1 MWLSLNIIRDMVDLD
16 GIAPEEIA
24 ARLTMATA
32 EIDGIDAVNRHFET
46 VVTAKIIDVKKHP
59 NADKLTVCD
68 LDAGNEKLTV
78 VCGAP
83 NHKKGDIVAL
93 ATVGTKLSE
102 EFTVTETKVRGVNSP
117 GMLCSEKELGLSD
130 DHSGIM
136 IFPADT
142 PIGVPLSRLYPDRV
156 DVRLEIDN
164 KSITHRP
171 DLWCHAGFAREIAAL
186 FGRAFKHPVDL
197 SIAKTF
203 TNSEPL
209 TVTIHA
215 PEAAPRYCGLVVK
228 NIRIEESPEWLKS
241 RVSSIGM
248 RPINNVVDVT
258 NYVMAEIGEP
268 MHAFD
273 RKKLR
278 GNEIIVRTATDGE
291 PMKTLDEQE
300 HTLTAH
306 DVVIADAGG
315 PIALAGV
322 MGGGDSEIDDATTE
336 IVLEAANFNP
346 VNIRRTANRN
356 GLRTEAAIRFEKS
369 LDPEICPAAIVRCY
383 ELIKRLVP
391 EAEAV
396 TEIVDAYPRKHSENR
411 IETSSAFIRKKLGQD
426 IDDARI
432 TGILSSLGFGVRDSG
447 GDLDIT
453 APTYRS
459 TKDVSIPDDIVE
471 EVGRIFGYDN
481 ITPVPPMVPCA
492 APARNEFRLFERR
505 LKTILSRDYGLTE
518 VSNYSFV
525 GEAPLAAL
533 DLDEGLELRLRN
545 PLSQEQDRL
554 RRSLVPNIV
563 GNIAFNQRYSDAF
576 RFFEL
581 GRVYIKKSR
590 TDAELASEQT
600 RITGCVYAKTPAS
613 PLFYDARTALT
624 GLIGELRIR
633 GVQLRPIDSG
643 LPPYAHPGRSLE
655 IVIEGKHAGLVFE
668 LHPAVRQRFD
678 IAGQAALFDVS
689 VDQLFAAKK
698 LERSFTEL
706 RKYPDVPFELSLIAD
721 RFAYAEEICA
731 IAAKSSREFVRDAS
745 VVSVYSGEQ
754 IPAGKKSV
762 SVRVVF
768 AAQDRTLAPEEI
780 EKLQKSV
787 IDALG
792 KKGYALR

>member
-306 DVVIADAGG
+306 DV
-315 PIALAGV
+315 
-322 MGGGDSEIDDATTE
+322 
-336 IVLEAANFNP
+336 
-346 VNIRRTANRN
+346 
-356 GLRTEAAIRFEKS
+356 
-369 LDPEICPAAIVRCY
+369 
-383 ELIKRLVP
+383 
-391 EAEAV
+391 
-396 TEIVDAYPRKHSENR
+396 
-411 IETSSAFIRKKLGQD
+411 
-426 IDDARI
+426 
-432 TGILSSLGFGVRDSG
+432 
-447 GDLDIT
+447 
-453 APTYRS
+453 
-459 TKDVSIPDDIVE
+459 
-471 EVGRIFGYDN
+471 
-481 ITPVPPMVPCA
+481 
-492 APARNEFRLFERR
+492 
-505 LKTILSRDYGLTE
+505 
-518 VSNYSFV
+518 
-525 GEAPLAAL
+525 
-533 DLDEGLELRLRN
+533 
-545 PLSQEQDRL
+545 
-554 RRSLVPNIV
+554 
-563 GNIAFNQRYSDAF
+563 
-576 RFFEL
+576 
-581 GRVYIKKSR
+581 
-590 TDAELASEQT
+590 
-600 RITGCVYAKTPAS
+600 
-613 PLFYDARTALT
+613 
-624 GLIGELRIR
+624 
-633 GVQLRPIDSG
+633 
-643 LPPYAHPGRSLE
+643 
-655 IVIEGKHAGLVFE
+655 
-668 LHPAVRQRFD
+668 
-678 IAGQAALFDVS
+678 
-689 VDQLFAAKK
+689 
-698 LERSFTEL
+698 
-706 RKYPDVPFELSLIAD
+706 
-721 RFAYAEEICA
+721 A
-731 IAAKSSREFVRDAS
+731 IAAGQISGSRDFSKRRSARRRSFAAMSSSSAWSPRLRPSPKSSTPIPVNTRKTESRRRARSSERSSGRISTTPGSPASSRRSVLACATAAAISTLRRPPTDRPRTSPYPTISWRKWDAS
-745 VVSVYSGEQ
+745 SATTISPPSPRWCPARRRPAMSSDCSSGASRRYSRATTG
-754 IPAGKKSV
+754 S
-762 SVRVVF
+762 R
-768 AAQDRTLAPEEI
+768 R
-780 EKLQKSV
+780 
-787 IDALG
+787 
-792 KKGYALR
+792 